1 MYCPKRIL
9 VGVDYGAQSVKAT
22 STAIELAKALG
33 ASVHLLNAWTAPY
46 AEIPIDALSLPR
58 DVRDHNLL
66 ELVRQ
71 SSATSMQAFIAQF
84 ESARVELDW
93 FVESGDPRRLLLH
106 HAQNHDCDWIV
117 VGTHGHTGLKAWVLG
132 SVAAHIVRHSP
143 VPVLVVP
150 PEPTSPQSS

>member
-1 MYCPKRIL
+1 MSYVMPLVRSWWFARRRAAPQARYPPATPSQRRTFPKPLTTQDHTMYCPKRIL

-71 SSATSMQAFIAQF
+71 SSATSMQAFI
-84 ESARVELDW
+84 
-93 FVESGDPRRLLLH
+93 
-106 HAQNHDCDWIV
+106 
-117 VGTHGHTGLKAWVLG
+117 
-132 SVAAHIVRHSP
+132 
-143 VPVLVVP
+143 
-150 PEPTSPQSS
+150 